1 MDIEVKKENGNTEIS
16 LNTRLDSSTA
26 PQFDEVLQKEIQ
38 DVQNSLYINLKNV
51 DFVSSIGLRV
61 LVSAYKAL
69 NGKQMIIKDANSSVI
84 EVLKLSGLLSVF
96 TIE

>member
-1 MDIEVKKENGNTEIS
+1 MDIKVKKENGNTEIS